1 MKRTKFPQSK
11 SKVQLKDLGIAR
23 QLAWSF
29 NSTTGI
35 EYDELYAEAMLAY
48 AEAINTYEPESKTK
62 FSTWAYIRIKS
73 ALINFAHQ
81 EKMPVQVELNQVNQS
96 TKVGY
101 YWELED
107 QFSKDAKIIAN
118 MIITNPHQYIGKPPK
133 YIRGQ
138 LKKELREKGW
148 TWPRIYSAF
157 RDMKQVL
164 YENN

>member
-11 SKVQLKDLGIAR
+11 DQLKDLGIAR

-35 EYDELYAEAMLAY
+35 EYGELYAEAMLAY
-48 AEAINTYEPESKTK
+48 AEAINTYKSDSKTK

-73 ALINFAHQ
+73 ALINFVHR
-81 EKMPVQVELNQVNQS
+81 ENVPTQVDLNRVNFS

-107 QFSKDAKIIAN
+107 QFSKDAKTIAG
-118 MIITNPHQYIGKPPK
+118 MVISNPYQYIGKPPK

-138 LKKELREKGW
+138 LKNELREKGW
-148 TWPRIYSAF
+148 TWSRIYTAF
-157 RDMKQVL
+157 KDMKQVL